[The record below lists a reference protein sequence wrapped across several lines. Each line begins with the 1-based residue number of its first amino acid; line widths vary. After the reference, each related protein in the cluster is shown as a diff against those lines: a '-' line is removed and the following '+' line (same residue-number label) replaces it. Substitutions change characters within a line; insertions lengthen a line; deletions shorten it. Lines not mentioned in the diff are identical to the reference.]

1 MSNKPRQFIIAATSD
16 LFIQSRL
23 KELSNLLGHETLFTI
38 DPQKILTQAAS
49 HPECIVI
56 LDLTTTEY
64 DSPSLAKTL
73 KQNNNTLRILGY
85 YPHVRTDL
93 ERKAKSAGVD
103 YVVPNSSFLKTVRE
117 ILEERLPHS

>member
-1 MSNKPRQFIIAATSD
+1 LSHKPRQFIIAATSD

-23 KELSNLLGHETLFTI
+23 KELSDRLGHEILFTI

-56 LDLTTTEY
+56 LDLATTEY
-64 DSPSLAKTL
+64 DSPSLAKAI
-73 KQNNNTLRILGY
+73 KQDNHTLRILGY

-93 ERKAKSAGVD
+93 EREAKSAGVD
-103 YVVPNSSFLKTVRE
+103 YLVPNSRFLKTLRE
-117 ILEERLPHS
+117 ILEGKPPHP